1 MCSRPGGEVTQV
13 FPDGV
18 LELVPVGK
26 ACSGFTDEEL
36 LALDRWVRAHTTSRS
51 ARFARSSPGWCWR

>member
-1 MCSRPGGEVTQV
+1 MTQV